1 MSQSQQ
7 FNLWWCFK
15 EIWHHVGSKRRSQL
29 VFLLALMTV
38 VAIFDVLTIGAVL
51 PFLGVL
57 VAPEQVFMHPWL
69 ESVKLVLALSE
80 PEDLVRPL
88 MIGFGGVIVLS
99 AALRIFLLIF
109 QTKVSQGIG
118 LDISVSIYESR
129 LYQPYSVHVMS
140 NSSDVIAGIWKADT
154 VVGSFVYPV
163 LTIVSTMIL
172 LTLTVPTLFVIGG
185 QLLIVLCL
193 TVVAIYAFIMRISR
207 NSVKGYSQV
216 ISQSQNRVLQ
226 IMQEGLGG
234 IRDVLIGGVQSLF
247 VNAYWISDKERRNAM
262 SALSVTSAAPKF
274 LLETLGM
281 VVIIVL
287 AYFLTEQDGLSKA
300 VPVLGAIVLGVQRI
314 LPSAQQAYAGL
325 TTMRGGYS
333 SVLDVLVL
341 LNQPMP
347 KQSYASGRQIVNF
360 NRSIELRDVSFS
372 YTPSAHLV
380 MSGINLVISKGAR
393 IGLVG
398 GTGCGKST
406 LADLIMGL
414 LMPTQG
420 QMLVDAVALKPLDAP
435 AWMARVAHVP
445 QAIFLSDASIA
456 ENIAF
461 GVPPEEIDMQR
472 VRHVAKMAQLSA
484 DVEAMHLQYNARV
497 GERGCRMSGGQRQRI
512 GIARALYKQAD
523 VLVLDEATSALDNDT
538 ETQLIETI
546 EALGRDITVISIAH
560 RLTTLRG
567 CDLIIELSAGRIVR
581 EMTFE
586 QMMTFSNEARK
597 EYVE

>member
-1 MSQSQQ
+1 M
-7 FNLWWCFK
+7 
-15 EIWHHVGSKRRSQL
+15 GSKRRRQL
-29 VFLLALMTV
+29 LFLLALMTV
-38 VAIFDVLTIGAVL
+38 VAFFDVLTIGAVL
-51 PFLGVL
+51 PFLGIL
-57 VAPEQVFMHPWL
+57 VSPEQVFMHPWL
-69 ESVKLVLALSE
+69 EPIKSMLALSE
-80 PEDLVRPL
+80 PKDLVRPL
-88 MIGFGGVIVLS
+88 MLGFVSVIVLS
-99 AALRIFLLIF
+99 AALRIFLLVF
-109 QTKVSQGIG
+109 QTQLSQGIG
-118 LDISVSIYESR
+118 LDISVSIYKNR
-129 LYQPYSVHVMS
+129 LYQDYSVHVMS
-140 NSSDVIAGIWKADT
+140 NSSDVIAAIWKADT

-163 LTIVSTMIL
+163 LTIVSTIIL
-172 LTLTVPTLFVIGG
+172 LTLTVPTLFVVGG

-193 TVVAIYAFIMRISR
+193 AVVAIYSFIMRISR

-234 IRDVLIGGVQSLF
+234 IRDVLIGGVQNLF
-247 VNAYWISDKERRNAM
+247 VNAYWLSDKERRNAM

-274 LLETLGM
+274 LLETLGI
-281 VVIIVL
+281 VVIIVF

-333 SVLDVLVL
+333 SVLDVLAL

-347 KQSYASGRQIVNF
+347 IRPHASAYKSVNF
-360 NRSIELRDVSFS
+360 NRSIELRDVSFG
-372 YTPSAHLV
+372 YTSGAHLV
-380 MSGINLVISKGAR
+380 LDGIQLDIPKGAR

-414 LMPTQG
+414 LVPTRG
-420 QMLVDAVALKPLDAP
+420 QMLVDGMALQPSDAP
-435 AWMARVAHVP
+435 AWMSRVAHVP

-461 GVPPEEIDMQR
+461 GVSPEEIDIQR

-484 DVEAMHLQYNARV
+484 DIEAMHLQYNARV
-497 GERGCRMSGGQRQRI
+497 GERGCRLSGGQRQRI

-546 EALGRDITVISIAH
+546 DSLGRDITVISIAH

-567 CDLIIELSAGRIVR
+567 CDLIVELGAGRIVR
-581 EMTFE
+581 KMTFE
-586 QMMTFSNEARK
+586 QMMTFSNEARN

>member
-15 EIWHHVGSKRRSQL
+15 EIWHHVGSKRRNQL
-29 VFLLALMTV
+29 VSLLALMTV

-88 MIGFGGVIVLS
+88 MIGFGGVIMLS

-118 LDISVSIYESR
+118 LDISVSIYENR

-163 LTIVSTMIL
+163 LTIVSTIIL

-281 VVIIVL
+281 VVIILL
-287 AYFLTEQDGLSKA
+287 AYFLAEQDGLSKA

-333 SVLDVLVL
+333 SVLDVLAL

-347 KQSYASGRQIVNF
+347 KQSHASGPQIVNF

-372 YTPSAHLV
+372 YTPRAHLV
-380 MSGINLVISKGAR
+380 ISGINLVISKGAR

-420 QMLVDAVALKPLDAP
+420 QILVDAVALKLSDAP

-461 GVPPEEIDMQR
+461 GVPPEEIDIQR

-484 DVEAMHLQYNARV
+484 DIEEMQLQYNARV
-497 GERGCRMSGGQRQRI
+497 GERGCRLSGGQRQRI

-567 CDLIIELSAGRIVR
+567 CDLIIELSAGRVVR

-586 QMMTFSNEARK
+586 QMMTFSNEAR
-597 EYVE
+597 

>member
-1 MSQSQQ
+1 MIHSQQ

-15 EIWHHVGSKRRSQL
+15 EIWHHVGAKRRRQL

-51 PFLGVL
+51 PFLGIL
-57 VAPEQVFMHPWL
+57 VSPEQVFMHPWL

-80 PEDLVRPL
+80 PKDLVRPL

-99 AALRIFLLIF
+99 AALRIFLLVF
-109 QTKVSQGIG
+109 QTQVSQGIG
-118 LDISVSIYESR
+118 LDISVSIYKNR

-172 LTLTVPTLFVIGG
+172 LALTVPTLFIIGG
-185 QLLIVLCL
+185 QLLIVLCMA
-193 TVVAIYAFIMRISR
+193 VVTIYAFIMRISR
-207 NSVKGYSQV
+207 NSVKGHSQV

-234 IRDVLIGGVQSLF
+234 IRDVLIGGVQNLF
-247 VNAYWISDKERRNAM
+247 VNAYWVSDKERRNAM

-281 VVIIVL
+281 VVVIVL

-300 VPVLGAIVLGVQRI
+300 VPVLGAIVLGVQRV

-333 SVLDVLVL
+333 SVLDVLAL
-341 LNQPMP
+341 LNQSIP
-347 KQSYASGRQIVNF
+347 KQANASGHKTVNF
-360 NRSIELRDVSFS
+360 NRSIELRDVSFG
-372 YTPSAHLV
+372 YTPHAHLV
-380 MSGINLVISKGAR
+380 LSGINFVIPKGAR

-420 QMLVDAVALKPLDAP
+420 QMLVDDVALKSSDAP

-461 GVPPEEIDMQR
+461 GVSPEEINIQR

-484 DVEAMHLQYNARV
+484 DIEAMQLQYNARV
-497 GERGCRMSGGQRQRI
+497 GERGCRLSGGQRQRI
-512 GIARALYKQAD
+512 GIARALYRQAD
-523 VLVLDEATSALDNDT
+523 LLVLDEATSALDNDT
-538 ETQLIETI
+538 ETQLMETI
-546 EALGRDITVISIAH
+546 ESLGRDITVISIAH

-567 CDLIIELSAGRIVR
+567 CDLIIELSAGRVVR

-586 QMMTFSNEARK
+586 QMMTFSNEARNK
-597 EYVE
+597 DVK

>member
-1 MSQSQQ
+1 MIHSQQ

-15 EIWHHVGSKRRSQL
+15 EIWHHVGATRRRQL

-51 PFLGVL
+51 PFLGIL
-57 VAPEQVFMHPWL
+57 VSPEQVFMHPWL
-69 ESVKLVLALSE
+69 EPVKLALALSE
-80 PEDLVRPL
+80 PKDLVRPL
-88 MIGFGGVIVLS
+88 MVGFGAVIVLS
-99 AALRIFLLIF
+99 AALRIFLLVF
-109 QTKVSQGIG
+109 QTQVSQGIG
-118 LDISVSIYESR
+118 LDISVSIYKNR

-172 LTLTVPTLFVIGG
+172 LALTVPTLFVIGG
-185 QLLIVLCL
+185 QLLIVLCMA
-193 TVVAIYAFIMRISR
+193 VVAIYAFIMRISR
-207 NSVKGYSQV
+207 NGVKGHSYV

-234 IRDVLIGGVQSLF
+234 IRDVLIGGAQNLF
-247 VNAYWISDKERRNAM
+247 VNAYWVSDKERRDAM

-281 VVIIVL
+281 VAIIVL

-300 VPVLGAIVLGVQRI
+300 IPVLGAIALGVQRI

-333 SVLDVLVL
+333 SVLDVLAL

-347 KQSYASGRQIVNF
+347 KQSHASGRKAVNF
-360 NRSIELRDVSFS
+360 NRSIELRDVSFG
-372 YTPSAHLV
+372 YTPDVHLV
-380 MSGINLVISKGAR
+380 LSGINFVIPKGAR

-406 LADLIMGL
+406 LADLIIGL

-420 QMLVDAVALKPLDAP
+420 QMLIDDMALKPSDAP

-461 GVPPEEIDMQR
+461 GVPPEEIDIQR

-484 DVEAMHLQYNARV
+484 DIESMQLQYSAQV
-497 GERGCRMSGGQRQRI
+497 GERGCRLSGGQRQRI

-538 ETQLIETI
+538 ETQLMETI
-546 EALGRDITVISIAH
+546 ESLGRDITVISIAH

-567 CDLIIELSAGRIVR
+567 CDLIIELSDGRIVR

-586 QMMTFSNEARK
+586 QMMSLSNEAGK